1 MGVGVLPPES
11 IGIAMNKSSG
21 SNSSGQ
27 SLNKNAPAR
36 PGMKG
41 GVAPKAHGEPTAGG
55 KGDKDGK
62 GDIKAKRANT
72 SSGART
78 KSK

>member
-1 MGVGVLPPES
+1 MK
-11 IGIAMNKSSG
+11 KSPGTPSAVH
-21 SNSSGQ
+21 
-27 SLNKNAPAR
+27 SLNKNVPAR
-36 PGMKG
+36 PGLKG
-41 GVAPKAHGEPTAGG
+41 SVSPKAHAEPTAGG

-62 GDIKAKRANT
+62 GDIKAKKANT

>member
-1 MGVGVLPPES
+1 MK
-11 IGIAMNKSSG
+11 KSSG
-21 SNSSGQ
+21 ANSSSQ

-36 PGMKG
+36 PGVKR
-41 GVAPKAHGEPTAGG
+41 GVTPKAHGEPTTGG

>member
-1 MGVGVLPPES
+1 
-11 IGIAMNKSSG
+11 MNKSSR
-21 SNSSGQ
+21 SNSSSQ

-41 GVAPKAHGEPTAGG
+41 GATPKAHAEPTAGG

-62 GDIKAKRANT
+62 GDIKAKKANT
-72 SSGART
+72 SNGART

>member
-1 MGVGVLPPES
+1 MGVEVLPPEP
-11 IGIAMNKSSG
+11 IGVAMKKSSG
-21 SNSSGQ
+21 AKSSVQ

-36 PGMKG
+36 PGMKTG
-41 GVAPKAHGEPTAGG
+41 ATPKAHAEPTAGG

>member
-1 MGVGVLPPES
+1 
-11 IGIAMNKSSG
+11 MNKSSG
-21 SNSSGQ
+21 PGSSGQ

-41 GVAPKAHGEPTAGG
+41 GVTPKAHGEPTAGG

-62 GDIKAKRANT
+62 GDIKAKKANT
-72 SSGART
+72 SNGGRT